1 MATIDVR
8 TLYGTPHRVSNASK
22 TVEKE
27 ATVADLTWVDTT
39 HKIGEIVSRSPP
51 LLPILIKCDGM
62 SSDPYIAT
70 KIQPGDIMKL
80 SRLQTIDIVQATV
93 EFKSSAAEHLKGMD
107 EYNGIHLPSFL
118 AIPKSM
124 ESISFEVV
132 RGSVRYSTPLGFQDS
147 LKPFSKRSSILK
159 GNRSSVRFKT
169 VKELSNHLPRFV
181 KVIKASRKIRQNT
194 KIVDGHVLEVMGI
207 HSPWATRDKY
217 LSCRIDQPDGQVCK
231 LDLKWNGIF
240 DTIPDMKRYNIQDLL
255 RVYRL
260 PITVRVRDF
269 SPSEWV
275 PQKTSSQLKAIKT
288 LDLNL
293 TIEKEETVEFA
304 MAITNNLISPSSAA
318 SGACRDQNDSRLM
331 VLSKNIDVNFV
342 TSSDM
347 TKSPRRYAEVMN
359 QMGNIGDSMISMLS
373 KDIYFNEYGS
383 PMAVLVPF
391 SDIQPKIYGTP
402 EKALSRPSYLREHD
416 TERRRTSSHHYI
428 DLDVTSEEGGEGED
442 DTVGDERTL
451 GGADPDDPYV
461 SLGAIRRK
469 EERDKSVSPLKEG
482 GFANCSQSLDD
493 EFGTDY
499 TILRSPLVPGMVPSP
514 SLKSILRFTQDL
526 TESSSYYQ
534 VPKNRSIDEDIYIDE
549 DGASSQSDDEE
560 LQELKTTGV
569 PGNFPRKS
577 LRSRCPDSLP
587 RNAPPPIP
595 DRSPLYR
602 RESTPITLGGFTQR
616 TASTLGAS
624 MVNGLGRNT
633 LSPATP
639 VSRKDTSAV
648 NKTSMDTVMS
658 SLLFEFRARHS
669 VTNFSS
675 ATVDGQ
681 NSLTGLSGNQPID
694 MIDDIPP
701 PLPPPRQTIAPYP
714 EKVQE
719 TSPSP
724 PPPSPPSPT
733 PSSSSSSSPSPPPP
747 PLPSPPSE
755 DGVKDLSELPLADFP
770 PPLPARSLSLASL
783 SSLTSGVS
791 AASVAS
797 VDSVKSATS
806 VESLTSLSSSTG
818 LPMSDSQSF
827 PDSIKTMTL
836 KANDLN
842 RYPTFSTMRHKR
854 TETLGRMHEKGSVS
868 LGRSVSCLSPHG
880 HRNLAAANRKLPPL
894 PMSNKQ
900 SEVSPISDYT
910 LEPKATPPRRQRPF
924 SSENILE
931 GSRDLPPPL
940 PADRSSSMEN
950 LLRHNRGNA
959 HSHEVPA
966 TGPATPPRMSATPS
980 KSSVKVKRQ
989 RSYFPSNRSRAS
1001 TIQKPQIPTANI
1013 APRPSPLSNIML
1025 SLSKSHDGAIP
1036 RRHDP
1041 LPSHP
1046 ATSTEDGDSDGNSD
1060 DDSDDDGDHNYLYP
1074 EAPTYDDT
1082 QTYSSNRA
1090 ALNATPPTVPARIA
1104 KKSASLPRSCIK
1116 NLKDVPVDIATLS
1129 CDQIAQALRLLNIRD
1144 DIIDKL
1150 RSEKMNGELLKSMS
1164 EEILRTEFHM
1174 SQFHAIKVIKFVNGW
1189 RP

>member
-1 MATIDVR
+1 
-8 TLYGTPHRVSNASK
+8 
-22 TVEKE
+22 
-27 ATVADLTWVDTT
+27 
-39 HKIGEIVSRSPP
+39 
-51 LLPILIKCDGM
+51 
-62 SSDPYIAT
+62 
-70 KIQPGDIMKL
+70 
-80 SRLQTIDIVQATV
+80 
-93 EFKSSAAEHLKGMD
+93 
-107 EYNGIHLPSFL
+107 
-118 AIPKSM
+118 
-124 ESISFEVV
+124 
-132 RGSVRYSTPLGFQDS
+132 
-147 LKPFSKRSSILK
+147 
-159 GNRSSVRFKT
+159 
-169 VKELSNHLPRFV
+169 
-181 KVIKASRKIRQNT
+181 
-194 KIVDGHVLEVMGI
+194 
-207 HSPWATRDKY
+207 
-217 LSCRIDQPDGQVCK
+217 
-231 LDLKWNGIF
+231 
-240 DTIPDMKRYNIQDLL
+240 
-255 RVYRL
+255 
-260 PITVRVRDF
+260 
-269 SPSEWV
+269 
-275 PQKTSSQLKAIKT
+275 
-288 LDLNL
+288 
-293 TIEKEETVEFA
+293 
-304 MAITNNLISPSSAA
+304 
-318 SGACRDQNDSRLM
+318 
-331 VLSKNIDVNFV
+331 
-342 TSSDM
+342 
-347 TKSPRRYAEVMN
+347 
-359 QMGNIGDSMISMLS
+359 
-373 KDIYFNEYGS
+373 
-383 PMAVLVPF
+383 MAVLVPF
-391 SDIQPKIYGTP
+391 SDIQPKIYATT
-402 EKALSRPSYLREHD
+402 EKAKSRPSYLHD
-416 TERRRTSSHHYI
+416 TGRRRTSSHHYI
-428 DLDVTSEEGGEGED
+428 DLDVTSEEGGEDEDGESE
-442 DTVGDERTL
+442 ERAL
-451 GGADPDDPYV
+451 EAADPEDPYV

-469 EERDKSVSPLKEG
+469 EERDKCESPLREG
-482 GFANCSQSLDD
+482 GLANCSQSLDD

-514 SLKSILRFTQDL
+514 SLKSILRFTHDL

-560 LQELKTTGV
+560 LEELKTTGV
-569 PGNFPRKS
+569 AGNFPERKS

-624 MVNGLGRNT
+624 MVNGLGSKT

-639 VSRKDTSAV
+639 VSRRDTSAV
-648 NKTSMDTVMS
+648 NKTTMMS

-669 VTNFSS
+669 VTNISS
-675 ATVDGQ
+675 ATVDDHDG
-681 NSLTGLSGNQPID
+681 LAGLSGNHP
-694 MIDDIPP
+694 IDDIPP
-701 PLPPPRQTIAPYP
+701 PLPPPRQTITPYP
-714 EKVQE
+714 EKVQV

-747 PLPSPPSE
+747 PIPSPPSE
-755 DGVKDLSELPLADFP
+755 DGVEDLSVLPIADFP
-770 PPLPARSLSLASL
+770 PPLPERSLSLASL

-806 VESLTSLSSSTG
+806 VESLTSLSSFTG

-827 PDSIKTMTL
+827 PDSIKTL
-836 KANDLN
+836 KANNMN

-854 TETLGRMHEKGSVS
+854 TETLGRMHDKGSVS

-894 PMSNKQ
+894 PISNKQ

-910 LEPKATPPRRQRPF
+910 LEPKTTTFRRPRPF

-931 GSRDLPPPL
+931 GTRDFPPPL

-950 LLRHNRGNA
+950 LLRQNRGYAN
-959 HSHEVPA
+959 SHGVPA

-980 KSSVKVKRQ
+980 KSAAKVKRQ
-989 RSYFPSNRSRAS
+989 RSYFASNRSRAP
-1001 TIQKPQIPTANI
+1001 TQKPQIPTANI

-1041 LPSHP
+1041 LPSHQ

-1082 QTYSSNRA
+1082 ETYPSNSA
-1090 ALNATPPTVPARIA
+1090 ALNVTPPTVPARIA

-1116 NLKDVPVDIATLS
+1116 NLKDIPVDIATLS

>member
-1 MATIDVR
+1 
-8 TLYGTPHRVSNASK
+8 
-22 TVEKE
+22 
-27 ATVADLTWVDTT
+27 
-39 HKIGEIVSRSPP
+39 
-51 LLPILIKCDGM
+51 
-62 SSDPYIAT
+62 
-70 KIQPGDIMKL
+70 
-80 SRLQTIDIVQATV
+80 
-93 EFKSSAAEHLKGMD
+93 
-107 EYNGIHLPSFL
+107 
-118 AIPKSM
+118 
-124 ESISFEVV
+124 
-132 RGSVRYSTPLGFQDS
+132 
-147 LKPFSKRSSILK
+147 
-159 GNRSSVRFKT
+159 
-169 VKELSNHLPRFV
+169 
-181 KVIKASRKIRQNT
+181 
-194 KIVDGHVLEVMGI
+194 
-207 HSPWATRDKY
+207 
-217 LSCRIDQPDGQVCK
+217 
-231 LDLKWNGIF
+231 
-240 DTIPDMKRYNIQDLL
+240 
-255 RVYRL
+255 
-260 PITVRVRDF
+260 
-269 SPSEWV
+269 
-275 PQKTSSQLKAIKT
+275 
-288 LDLNL
+288 
-293 TIEKEETVEFA
+293 
-304 MAITNNLISPSSAA
+304 MAITKNPLSSGAA
-318 SGACRDQNDSRLM
+318 SGASRDQNDSRLM

-347 TKSPRRYAEVMN
+347 TMNPKRYADVMN

-391 SDIQPKIYGTP
+391 SDIQPKIYATT
-402 EKALSRPSYLREHD
+402 EKAKSRPSYLHD
-416 TERRRTSSHHYI
+416 TGRRRTSSHHYI
-428 DLDVTSEEGGEGED
+428 DLDVTSEEGGDDEDGESE
-442 DTVGDERTL
+442 ERAL
-451 GGADPDDPYV
+451 EAADPEDPYV

-469 EERDKSVSPLKEG
+469 EERDKCESPLKEG
-482 GFANCSQSLDD
+482 GLANYSQSLDD

-514 SLKSILRFTQDL
+514 SLKSILRFTHDL

-560 LQELKTTGV
+560 LEELKTTGV
-569 PGNFPRKS
+569 AVCLFLYIPSGNFPERKS
-577 LRSRCPDSLP
+577 LKSRCPDSLP

-624 MVNGLGRNT
+624 MVNGLGSKT

-639 VSRKDTSAV
+639 VSRRDTSAV
-648 NKTSMDTVMS
+648 NKTTMMS

-669 VTNFSS
+669 VTNISS

-681 NSLTGLSGNQPID
+681 DCLTGLSGNHP
-694 MIDDIPP
+694 IDDIPP
-701 PLPPPRQTIAPYP
+701 PLPPPRQTITPYP
-714 EKVQE
+714 EKVQV

-733 PSSSSSSSPSPPPP
+733 PSSSSSSSSPSPPPP
-747 PLPSPPSE
+747 PIPSPPSE
-755 DGVKDLSELPLADFP
+755 DGVEDLSVLPIADFP
-770 PPLPARSLSLASL
+770 PPLPERSLSLASL

-806 VESLTSLSSSTG
+806 VESLTSLSSFTG

-827 PDSIKTMTL
+827 PDSIKTL
-836 KANDLN
+836 KANNMN

-854 TETLGRMHEKGSVS
+854 TETLGRMHDKGSVS

-894 PMSNKQ
+894 PISNKQ

-910 LEPKATPPRRQRPF
+910 LEPKTTTFRRPRPF

-931 GSRDLPPPL
+931 GTRDFPPPL

-950 LLRHNRGNA
+950 LLRQNRGYAN
-959 HSHEVPA
+959 SHGVPA
-966 TGPATPPRMSATPS
+966 TGPAT
-980 KSSVKVKRQ
+980 
-989 RSYFPSNRSRAS
+989 AS
-1001 TIQKPQIPTANI
+1001 DVGDALKISCKTT
-1013 APRPSPLSNIML
+1013 SC

-1041 LPSHP
+1041 LPSHQ

-1082 QTYSSNRA
+1082 QTYPSNSA
-1090 ALNATPPTVPARIA
+1090 DLNVTPPTVPARIA

-1116 NLKDVPVDIATLS
+1116 NLKDIPVDIATLS